1 MDRSAQSRVECN
13 FFEHR
18 LVQHLEPGDA
28 DHQTTNID
36 SDDVRTPCHHFGV
49 VLQASEW
56 RVLANRLIRG
66 QADFYSEPQAIV
78 AGQFK
83 ELQIMLEHDAFG
95 NIVEFKGTPPRGLL
109 STHAVDTSRVNP
121 T

>member
-1 MDRSAQSRVECN
+1 MDRSAHSRVECN
-13 FFEHR
+13 FFGHR
-18 LVQHLEPGDA
+18 LVLHLEPGDA
-28 DHQTTNID
+28 DYQTTNID

-49 VLQASEW
+49 VPQTDER
-56 RVLANRLIRG
+56 RVLADRLIRG
-66 QADFYSEPQAIV
+66 QADFYSEPQTIF

-95 NIVEFKGTPPRGLL
+95 NIVDFKGTPPHGLFT
-109 STHAVDTSRVNP
+109 THAIDMSPVNP